1 MRKRWL
7 KWAALPIAFTFVAAA
22 CSTSDDDD
30 STAGG
35 TTATTAGGATATT
48 AGGATGT
55 TAAPGTTAGGGT
67 GTTTGGGTGTTAAG
81 ASECI
86 STPATTA
93 APGST
98 APATTAAPGTTA
110 ALPSVP
116 PPGTAGTV
124 TVFGVEDS
132 ENEAGAMQDAL
143 TKFGEANGIDIT
155 YVGRRDFEQQI
166 NAQVLGGNPPDI
178 AAFPQP
184 GKLKQFAQDG
194 ELVAVPDDVVASVKE
209 GWADSYLAFSNVD
222 GKQYGVPFKSDFK
235 SSVWYLPCAF
245 EEKGYAVPETLDDFN
260 TLVNDMAANGDT
272 PLCVGIESGPATGWP
287 FTDWVE
293 ELVLRQQG
301 IDFYN
306 QWVNHE
312 VPFNDPKV
320 VDTFNEVAGPDGYW
334 KDGNVYASG
343 GSIAATAFGDNGTP
357 LVQGKC
363 MMHRQA
369 SFYSAFFPEGTEFG
383 DGPGQVSTFYFPADE
398 GHPVLVGGI
407 SAGAF
412 RDAPEVWKV
421 MDYLGSADFAN
432 DRQAAQVARVG
443 GEGSLSGFLTGNSQA
458 DTSLWAPLEQGFI
471 ESLTTADPA
480 AFDASDQMPAEV
492 GSGTFWT
499 EGTSFVNG
507 DEDAQTAA
515 DNIEGSWPS

>member
-1 MRKRWL
+1 
-7 KWAALPIAFTFVAAA
+7 
-22 CSTSDDDD
+22 
-30 STAGG
+30 
-35 TTATTAGGATATT
+35 
-48 AGGATGT
+48 
-55 TAAPGTTAGGGT
+55 
-67 GTTTGGGTGTTAAG
+67 
-81 ASECI
+81 
-86 STPATTA
+86 
-93 APGST
+93 
-98 APATTAAPGTTA
+98 
-110 ALPSVP
+110 
-116 PPGTAGTV
+116 V

-143 TKFGEANGIDIT
+143 TEFGEANGIDIT

-194 ELVAVPDDVVASVKE
+194 DLLEVPDDVVASVSE

-222 GKQYGVPFKSDFK
+222 GTQYGVPFKSDLK
-235 SSVWYLPCAF
+235 SLVWYVPSVW
-245 EEKGYAVPETLDDFN
+245 EEKGYEVPETLDDF
-260 TLVNDMAANGDT
+260 TALVNQMVENGDT

-301 IDFYN
+301 IDYYN
-306 QWVNHE
+306 QWVAHE
-312 VPFNDPKV
+312 VPFNDQPI
-320 VDTFNEVAGPDGYW
+320 VDTFDAVAGPDGYW
-334 KDGNVYASG
+334 KEGNVFASG

-357 LVQGKC
+357 LVEGQC

-383 DGPGQVSTFYFPADE
+383 TGPGQVNTFYFPSNE
-398 GHPVLVGGI
+398 GQPVLVGGI

-412 RDAPEVWKV
+412 RDAPEVWQV
-421 MDYLGSADFAN
+421 MEYLGSAEFA
-432 DRQAAQVARVG
+432 DARQAAQAERVSG
-443 GEGSLSGFLTGNSQA
+443 GSASEEVLSGFLTGNTNA
-458 DTSLWAPLEQGFI
+458 DVTGWAELEQGFI
-471 ESLTTADPA
+471 ELLQTADPA

-492 GSGTFWT
+492 GSGSFWT

-515 DNIEGSWPS
+515 DNIEASWPS

>member
-7 KWAALPIAFTFVAAA
+7 KLAALPIALTLVAAA
-22 CSTSDDDD
+22 CSTEDDDD
-30 STAGG
+30 GAADTGG
-35 TTATTAGGATATT
+35 AATGAPGDTGGADTTTGDTGGSDTTTAGTGGSETT
-48 AGGATGT
+48 A
-55 TAAPGTTAGGGT
+55 PLP
-67 GTTTGGGTGTTAAG
+67 
-81 ASECI
+81 
-86 STPATTA
+86 STPG
-93 APGST
+93 PGS
-98 APATTAAPGTTA
+98 
-110 ALPSVP
+110 
-116 PPGTAGTV
+116 AGSV

-143 TKFGEANGIDIT
+143 TAFGEANGIDIT

-194 ELVAVPDDVVASVKE
+194 ELLEVPADVVTSVSE

-222 GKQYGVPFKSDFK
+222 GTQYGVPFKSDLK
-235 SSVWYLPCAF
+235 SLVWYIPSVW
-245 EEKGYAVPETLDDFN
+245 EEAGYEVPETLTDFKA
-260 TLVNDMAANGDT
+260 LVDEMIANGDT
-272 PLCVGIESGPATGWP
+272 PLCAGIESGPATGWP

-293 ELVLRQQG
+293 ELVLREQG
-301 IDFYN
+301 IDYYN

-312 VPFNDPKV
+312 VPFNDQPI
-320 VDTFNEVAGPDGYW
+320 VDTFNEVANTDGTGLW
-334 KDGNVYASG
+334 TKEGAVFASG

-357 LVQGKC
+357 LVDGQC

-383 DGPGQVSTFYFPADE
+383 EGPGQVSTFYFPADE
-398 GHPVLVGGI
+398 GQPVLVGGI

-412 RDAPEVWKV
+412 RDAPEVWQV
-421 MDYLGSADFAN
+421 MEYLGSSEFADA
-432 DRQAAQVARVG
+432 RQAAQSERVG
-443 GEGSLSGFLTGNSQA
+443 GGLSGFLTGNTNA
-458 DTSLWAPLEQGFI
+458 DTTAWAELEQGFI
-471 ESLTTADPA
+471 ELLQTADPA

-492 GSGTFWT
+492 GSGSFWT

-507 DEDAQTAA
+507 DEDAQAAA
-515 DNIEGSWPS
+515 DNIEASWPS